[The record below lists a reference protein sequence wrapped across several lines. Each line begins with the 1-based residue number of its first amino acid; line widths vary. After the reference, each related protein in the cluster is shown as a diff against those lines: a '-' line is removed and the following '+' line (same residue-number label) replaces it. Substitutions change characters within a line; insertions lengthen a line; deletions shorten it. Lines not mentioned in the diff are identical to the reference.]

1 MKTYLKLLKALD
13 LIHAQKIKLLT
24 KKEILYTDLHKIYSK
39 IEEVYSIMSNKKHT
53 PEFYEVNAKFKEV
66 NKIETKGGQ

>member
-1 MKTYLKLLKALD
+1 MKTDLKLLKALD

-39 IEEVYSIMSNKKHT
+39 MYVII
-53 PEFYEVNAKFKEV
+53 
-66 NKIETKGGQ
+66 